1 MMDASSPSLLASW
14 SIIQWWDDESS
25 HVPFY
30 IFATFWLGI
39 YVYGRFLLRRDFS
52 RWHTVHNIHHV
63 VAITLATLS
72 LLSTTTTTNGY
83 FITVREHIPIAF
95 SLCYFV
101 VDAVDCIFRRDR
113 EYLLHATICL
123 VLGVANY
130 AHPTFFI
137 LKMNSKATYCELST
151 PFLHYSKQTRQPI
164 HFILF
169 AIVFTLCRI
178 VWIPILYR
186 QLLLTKGDITYRH
199 PMMIVLAGF
208 YVLNVVWWMKI
219 LRIIYKAAVTTIISP
234 ASSGTAAHQRQEEEE
249 VTTAAALTTKKDD

>member
-1 MMDASSPSLLASW
+1 M
-14 SIIQWWDDESS
+14 IQTWWDDESS

-30 IFATFWLGI
+30 VFATFWLGV
-39 YVYGRFLLRRDFS
+39 YLYGRFLLRRDFS
-52 RWHTVHNIHHV
+52 KWHTVHNIHHV

-72 LLSTTTTTNGY
+72 LLSTTTTTNG
-83 FITVREHIPIAF
+83 FLRVREHIPIAF

-101 VDAVDCIFRRDR
+101 VDALDCMIRRDM
-113 EYLLHATICL
+113 EYLIHATICL
-123 VLGVANY
+123 ILGMANY
-130 AHPTFFI
+130 TQPTFFI

-151 PFLHYSKQTRQPI
+151 PFLHYSKQTRRPL

-186 QLLLTKGDITYRH
+186 QLLTESDGIIITYRH

-249 VTTAAALTTKKDD
+249 VTTAAAVTTKKEE